1 MREKRFIHI
10 AALAAVALSIGC
22 ASTAPASAQSLGDRF
37 KSLFGVKPETPPP
50 PAPGTTAA
58 DNGPSESNVE
68 ETCPDVSIRAG
79 ASTYTVGVPG
89 QDPVGNNVRYQ
100 AVITKTARD
109 CRKGGEGIIAH
120 IGIEGRVIAGPS
132 GAPDTVEVPL
142 RVAVVKGG
150 VSETVITTKAY
161 RTTVAMTPGGSVPF
175 TFVVDDLTY
184 PIPPGLDN
192 LKYIFYV
199 GFDPQALS
207 PQPKARARH
216 KKK

>member
-1 MREKRFIHI
+1 
-10 AALAAVALSIGC
+10 
-22 ASTAPASAQSLGDRF
+22 
-37 KSLFGVKPETPPP
+37 VKPETPPP

-142 RVAVVKGG
+142 PVAVVKGG
-150 VSETVITTKAY
+150 VSET
-161 RTTVAMTPGGSVPF
+161 
-175 TFVVDDLTY
+175 
-184 PIPPGLDN
+184 
-192 LKYIFYV
+192 
-199 GFDPQALS
+199 
-207 PQPKARARH
+207 
-216 KKK
+216 